1 MDIIKF
7 KLIAGGRG
15 GIEVTAKEF
24 LTSGKFQIVD
34 DVKRKRRIP
43 LSDELINEVKKLKY
57 YLLNL
62 SSHWIPVYDQYF
74 DKETYTLLPLE
85 LPEPKRAQLVLK
97 ELWNKTEVT
106 GAKSSIAGFLLTGK
120 IETIK
125 DKFMDIKTPFV
136 DEDDDF
142 GFFEEAI
149 EVLNKVSKGI
159 GEYILTHKLS
169 IESGAQDLPDEVL
182 SSKNKDEIAA
192 LVEERF
198 MARGAIIMMSDSN
211 ELPEHKDDVI
221 LHQGKSNINGDSV
234 KSAEIVEEKE
244 DEPENKNNE
253 EEPPLLEEEFTE
265 FTPPVEKVNVFGKP
279 AATVP
284 GEVKQEVIPEDLSNL
299 EYSEN
304 TGDGTEIAQPEE
316 TW

>member
-24 LTSGKFQIVD
+24 LSSGKFQIVD
-34 DVKRKRRIP
+34 DVKRKRKLP
-43 LSDELINEVKKLKY
+43 LSEDLINEVKKLKY
-57 YLLNL
+57 YFLHLT
-62 SSHWIPVYDQYF
+62 SHWIPVYDQYF

-85 LPEPKRAQLVLK
+85 LPEPKKAQLVLK

-120 IETIK
+120 IESIK
-125 DKFMDIKTPFV
+125 DKFIDLTTPFV

-159 GEYILTHKLS
+159 GEYILTHQLS
-169 IESGAQDLPDEVL
+169 IESGKQDLPDDVL
-182 SSKNKDEIAA
+182 TSKSKDEIAA
-192 LVEERF
+192 LVEQRF
-198 MARGAIIMMSDSN
+198 MDRGAIIMMSDSN
-211 ELPEHKDDVI
+211 ELPDHQDDII
-221 LHQGKSNINGDSV
+221 LHQSKNGIDKSSI
-234 KSAEIVEEKE
+234 KHAEIIEEEKE
-244 DEPENKNNE
+244 EEQPEE
-253 EEPPLLEEEFTE
+253 SSLLEEEFKE
-265 FTPPVEKVNVFGKP
+265 YVPQPEKVNIFGPP
-279 AATVP
+279 AAVIS
-284 GEVKQEVIPEDLSNL
+284 GEKSVETIPEDLSNL

-304 TGDGTEIAQPEE
+304 TGEGTEINKSEE
-316 TW
+316 AW